1 MSIRNRTT
9 LIGLAM
15 MIAAC
20 GDGGGGIL
28 GLDCLLCDIKPP
40 SATIT
45 VNAGQDQTVI
55 AEDTVVLSSSVNASQ
70 NCFADYKWS
79 QTSGPPVSIWS
90 YYPHRTAEVETPL
103 VEMNTR
109 LTFSLTGTCNN
120 GATDT
125 DAVTIHVQP
134 TTVAALC
141 ANAPLFATSY
151 VWAASGCVTD
161 PADIAGDSRV
171 ATIYRQA
178 EVEPN
183 DSMQSASPLTFPVQ
197 IATEQLAT
205 DVAGSVRSG
214 GSSPWDAED
223 FYIFTPTMSGVY
235 DIYLCNDP
243 LLCIRGTVTN
253 RWVLTLI
260 DQNFSIIAGTSRG
273 SIVEQVLHL
282 RLEAGV
288 PYYVGVET
296 FVTPSEWDYNLTIIR
311 DGR

>member
-1 MSIRNRTT
+1 MIISTPYQFRHEIKRRWLMSIRNRTT

-197 IATEQLAT
+197 IAT
-205 DVAGSVRSG
+205 
-214 GSSPWDAED
+214 
-223 FYIFTPTMSGVY
+223 
-235 DIYLCNDP
+235 
-243 LLCIRGTVTN
+243 
-253 RWVLTLI
+253 LI